1 MSIVFSAIAFA
12 FASPP
17 NRSSYSSLKLR
28 MQLGSSP
35 TNFAPCSMSGNTL
48 STFARALAFALSMNP
63 FDSIG
68 RPQHPTS
75 GSTTR

>member
-28 MQLGSSP
+28 MQLGSRP
-35 TNFAPCSMSGNTL
+35 TSFAPCSMSG
-48 STFARALAFALSMNP
+48 
-63 FDSIG
+63 
-68 RPQHPTS
+68 
-75 GSTTR
+75 